1 MALASIRGGKSFRF
15 QLASVCRQLSRDHS
29 SVTSFER
36 NIAVNTHSPFYSRY
50 PGVNRC
56 NGLLRT
62 SCQRSTVLNDRG
74 FHTTPHRHA
83 WPVAVLLVKLVG
95 PLSKISKL
103 AAMLGGRTFRRWWQ
117 KLPAHHKHK
126 LLTLDLL
133 KKRRTE
139 KLILI
144 GGSTGVFF
152 LAYYVY
158 HLEETP
164 ITHRRRFMPVGNA
177 QMRDVIEEEY
187 RQVLEQCGEHI
198 LPVNHPYHRRV
209 FEVAQRL
216 VMANR
221 SEEIDGIKWQ
231 VNVVDTDDVNAFV
244 LPNGQIFMFVGI
256 LRMLPNEGALATI
269 LGHEMAHA
277 ILRHAGHVIKG
288 PLATILGHEMAHAIL
303 RHAVGHVIKGMLATI
318 LGHEMAHAILRYA
331 VGHVIK
337 GPLATILG
345 HEMGMRFLC
354 RGYTKMPTG
363 VESRLTEHSLRVTMA
378 LFLSTSTLLLFLT
391 IVGARNW
398 SVGTGF
404 FGVQSNFSF
413 GINLVGTEFT
423 SSRWKFAMFGFSRA
437 KKCSRPC
444 LYYPNTTATFRVQ
457 LEGDLVFKLNPG
469 PLGHDDGS
477 LKNTTNRQWSHTT
490 GRVNTSRIPLTT
502 PS

>member
-62 SCQRSTVLNDRG
+62 SCQRSTILNDRG

-277 ILRHAGHVIKG
+277 ILRHAAEQASVHGVVN
-288 PLATILGHEMAHAIL
+288 LFVVVLLAIL
-303 RHAVGHVIKGMLATI
+303 WALIPTDYLALAAQWIQGQILSILLHLPYSRQLEEEADQVGMLLAAKALEI
-318 LGHEMAHAILRYA
+318 RKECNCPALQDSMYMAPRRDSKLLRLY
-331 VGHVIK
+331 
-337 GPLATILG
+337 
-345 HEMGMRFLC
+345 
-354 RGYTKMPTG
+354 
-363 VESRLTEHSLRVTMA
+363 
-378 LFLSTSTLLLFLT
+378 
-391 IVGARNW
+391 
-398 SVGTGF
+398 GT
-404 FGVQSNFSF
+404 
-413 GINLVGTEFT
+413 
-423 SSRWKFAMFGFSRA
+423 
-437 KKCSRPC
+437 
-444 LYYPNTTATFRVQ
+444 
-457 LEGDLVFKLNPG
+457 
-469 PLGHDDGS
+469 
-477 LKNTTNRQWSHTT
+477 
-490 GRVNTSRIPLTT
+490 
-502 PS
+502 

>member
-62 SCQRSTVLNDRG
+62 SCQRSTILNDRG

-277 ILRHAGHVIKG
+277 ILRHAAEQASVHGVVN
-288 PLATILGHEMAHAIL
+288 LFVVVLLAIL
-303 RHAVGHVIKGMLATI
+303 WALIPTDYLALAAQWIQGQILSILLHLPYSRQLEEEADQVGML
-318 LGHEMAHAILRYA
+318 
-331 VGHVIK
+331 
-337 GPLATILG
+337 LAAKACFDVRESPKVWSRIG
-345 HEMGMRFLC
+345 AMEEH
-354 RGYTKMPTG
+354 TKQQ
-363 VESRLTEHSLRVTMA
+363 SA
-378 LFLSTSTLLLFLT
+378 LPEWLSTHPSHANRANKLQALLPEALEIRKECNCPALQDSMYM
-391 IVGARNW
+391 APRRD
-398 SVGTGF
+398 SKLLRLYGT
-404 FGVQSNFSF
+404 
-413 GINLVGTEFT
+413 
-423 SSRWKFAMFGFSRA
+423 
-437 KKCSRPC
+437 
-444 LYYPNTTATFRVQ
+444 
-457 LEGDLVFKLNPG
+457 
-469 PLGHDDGS
+469 
-477 LKNTTNRQWSHTT
+477 
-490 GRVNTSRIPLTT
+490 
-502 PS
+502 